1 MTPERTSQGTSGA
14 RLADVAAAQ
23 EALWAARAKRQPL
36 SPHDPAV
43 RELGLDDAREI
54 ARGLYARIIVNGDRC
69 IGWKMGATD
78 QAAQRQL
85 GLPGPLSAPQFASRC
100 LQSGARVQLPDLMAP
115 RIEAEIGF
123 CGPPDRFQLCPLI
136 EIADTRLAEWPA
148 DGALTIADYCL
159 LSYIVVGH
167 PVTVRP
173 QAPLGSIRLTCDG
186 EVIESPGPLVPPD
199 HSLVMS
205 LRPTRRPEYGS
216 PSSPAA
222 RRQKHIRSAG
232 GVWSADFQGLGT
244 VTVLVDR

>member
-1 MTPERTSQGTSGA
+1 MTPERTSQGRSGA
-14 RLADVAAAQ
+14 PLADIAAAQ
-23 EALWAARAKRQPL
+23 EELWAARAKRQPL

-85 GLPGPLSAPQFASRC
+85 GLPGPLSAPLFASRC

-136 EIADTRLAEWPA
+136 EIADTRLTEWPIS
-148 DGALTIADYCL
+148 GALTIADYCL
-159 LSYIVVGH
+159 QSYIAVGH
-167 PVTVRP
+167 PVTLRP
-173 QAPLGSIRLTCDG
+173 QAPLGSIRLTYDE
-186 EVIESPGPLVPPD
+186 EVIESAGPLVPPD

-205 LRPTRRPEYGS
+205 LRPDEAAGVREPIVASGAQTKAHPLRRGL
-216 PSSPAA
+216 
-222 RRQKHIRSAG
+222 
-232 GVWSADFQGLGT
+232 WSADFQGLGT